1 MAAARRRARRHHRC
15 RCARARARRGIAFRA
30 ARDASRGRCSRQP
43 RRPLRRA
50 SRRGVEVAWRRL
62 RATALRTEGDR
73 GATGRLASAR
83 SRRAAMV
90 SGARRAGAA
99 AVRPA
104 RARALLRARLVAAE
118 RARRR
123 APRHRPGGVRTRARA
138 RDRRRSRRA
147 QARVRSCGLALAHRQ
162 CGDLVRPGLG
172 AGWRRRA
179 RRPSACRPG
188 AQSGPGRRRRAGF
201 GDRRARVLARHRRR
215 TVASAVRAAARRA
228 HIGDAAHYRRFAP
241 FVRRGGCT
249 DSRTPQQWTD
259 SRQPHSAPEALA
271 GRAGAR
277 HLIYAMK
284 NTLRT
289 FAAFALAACLV
300 PAAFADEAAIR
311 KNIAERLPNFPK
323 IDEVTKTAI
332 PGLYELRLGS
342 DIRYTDEQGTYL
354 IEGDLVDLRTRTN
367 LTEQRIAKLTAID
380 FKTLPLKDAMVW
392 KQGTGARKLVV
403 FADPNCGYC
412 KKFERDLQAVKDV
425 TVYTFLYPI
434 LGNDSP
440 AKSKA
445 IWCAKDNTKAWRD
458 WMLKGTP
465 VNNSPDCDTAALQR
479 NFAFGKKHRINGTP
493 GLVFEDG
500 SSRAGAMDTDAIEKL
515 LAANRGK
522 PQS

>member
-1 MAAARRRARRHHRC
+1 
-15 RCARARARRGIAFRA
+15 
-30 ARDASRGRCSRQP
+30 
-43 RRPLRRA
+43 
-50 SRRGVEVAWRRL
+50 
-62 RATALRTEGDR
+62 
-73 GATGRLASAR
+73 
-83 SRRAAMV
+83 
-90 SGARRAGAA
+90 
-99 AVRPA
+99 
-104 RARALLRARLVAAE
+104 
-118 RARRR
+118 
-123 APRHRPGGVRTRARA
+123 
-138 RDRRRSRRA
+138 
-147 QARVRSCGLALAHRQ
+147 
-162 CGDLVRPGLG
+162 
-172 AGWRRRA
+172 
-179 RRPSACRPG
+179 
-188 AQSGPGRRRRAGF
+188 
-201 GDRRARVLARHRRR
+201 
-215 TVASAVRAAARRA
+215 
-228 HIGDAAHYRRFAP
+228 
-241 FVRRGGCT
+241 
-249 DSRTPQQWTD
+249 
-259 SRQPHSAPEALA
+259 
-271 GRAGAR
+271 
-277 HLIYAMK
+277 MK

-392 KQGTGARKLVV
+392 KQGTGERKLVV

-434 LGNDSP
+434 LGGDSP
-440 AKSKA
+440 EKSKA